1 MREMSQIKRERGREN
16 LTNNNTAPGG
26 QTGQKGTK
34 TMTTDSNGRRVF
46 RDIRR
51 EEGEEGNVWGV
62 NVWFGCG
69 WVTNVRRYYYATRAA
84 ARKADISDEVG
95 KNGRIE

>member
-1 MREMSQIKRERGREN
+1 
-16 LTNNNTAPGG
+16 
-26 QTGQKGTK
+26 
-34 TMTTDSNGRRVF
+34 MTTDSNGRRVF

-51 EEGEEGNVWGV
+51 EEGEEGDVWGV

-69 WVTNVRRYYYATRAA
+69 CVTNVRRYYYATRAA